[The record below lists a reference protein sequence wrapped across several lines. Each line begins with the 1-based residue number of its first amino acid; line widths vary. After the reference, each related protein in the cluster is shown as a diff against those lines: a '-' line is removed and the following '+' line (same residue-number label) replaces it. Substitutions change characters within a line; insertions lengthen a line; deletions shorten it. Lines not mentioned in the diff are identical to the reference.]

1 MRLTTAFEWG
11 RWLGLAK
18 LIWGLAREK
27 GVTITW
33 FRRTYPW
40 FIRER
45 IGVQLEGEPEA
56 LVSFQAALQAAMQ
69 ARG

>member
-40 FIRER
+40 IVRER
-45 IGVQLEGEPEA
+45 IDLRLEAEPVA
-56 LVSFQAALQAAMQ
+56 LIKFYRSVHAGM
-69 ARG
+69 GGDY

>member
-11 RWLGLAK
+11 RGLGLAK

-27 GVTITW
+27 GVTVTW

-45 IGVQLEGEPEA
+45 LDLELEAELEA
-56 LVSFQAALQAAMQ
+56 LVSFQDAVRAASV
-69 ARG
+69 